1 MSQYIKSMKPKIPIV
16 SMMYY
21 QTHKA
26 KIELY
31 VNPPWPKWLA
41 PYVGQ
46 VTIKLVILWLKK
58 KFTFMQQAKKLV
70 DW

>member
-1 MSQYIKSMKPKIPIV
+1 MKPKSPIV

-31 VNPPWPKWLA
+31 VNPPW
-41 PYVGQ
+41 
-46 VTIKLVILWLKK
+46 
-58 KFTFMQQAKKLV
+58 AK
-70 DW
+70 